1 MRVDESR
8 PRSAPA
14 VGEPRSSAVAAA
26 GLHEACMAAA
36 RHYERAAATASAIP
50 DAAVVTLERAVRAYV
65 DLCKRDRLPPER
77 ALVCVKDVMRA
88 CAPAIRHTRS
98 ELLLREVVFTAFL
111 AAYFPEGRRR
121 SDARGGMLS
130 PAQWATLSEAR

>member
-77 ALVCVKDVMRA
+77 ALVCVKDVMSCSSARSCSRPSSPHTFPRDGDGPTRA
-88 CAPAIRHTRS
+88 VECYRQRS
-98 ELLLREVVFTAFL
+98 GPR
-111 AAYFPEGRRR
+111 
-121 SDARGGMLS
+121 
-130 PAQWATLSEAR
+130 